1 MQKKKAE
8 YRSSIRSKN
17 LIREAFIRLLEI
29 KHPEKITISDIVN
42 QADINRSTFYAH
54 YKSTQDLLSLIAEE
68 MLSEINFVLSDF
80 NFIDFI
86 RDPRPTF
93 KAFTAFINKNQ
104 DPYKKLSVM
113 QGVDT
118 YLQGIKN
125 KLTDFARKDESVPEI
140 LKKDEQF
147 IASLSF
153 YINGIIYI
161 FRDKITG
168 ALNVSDDSMI
178 EMLSNSISVHF
189 NDLTEY
195 LNRNGVSY

>member
-1 MQKKKAE
+1 MIKKKAE

-17 LIREAFIRLLEI
+17 LIREAFIKLLEV
-29 KHPEKITISDIVN
+29 KHPEKITISDIVT

-54 YKSTQDLLSLIAEE
+54 YKSTQDLMSLIAEE

-86 RDPRPTF
+86 KNPSPTF
-93 KAFTAFINKNQ
+93 RAFTAFLNKNQ
-104 DPYKKLSVM
+104 DTYKKLSVM
-113 QGVDT
+113 QGVDS
-118 YLQGIKN
+118 YLQGIKA
-125 KLTDFARKDESVPEI
+125 KLTDFALKDESVPEI

-168 ALNVSDDSMI
+168 TLNASDNSII
-178 EMLSNSISVHF
+178 EMLSGSISVHF
-189 NDLTEY
+189 NELTEY
-195 LNRNGVSY
+195 LSKNGVSY